1 MRTFFIILS
10 AIILLSCSK
19 QQEPELNTYIGNI
32 NTEKITTTNI
42 HPKKVDGNIKITIN
56 AQTKEVSVFLEAI
69 EEVSHNLEIHTSLD
83 LNVFTFLN
91 NLESV
96 GDTLFIDLKD
106 SPTISLDFLRKLKD
120 VKTIKI
126 INGRDLNDYCTLHYL
141 LQELPEDD
149 IILINNKYSPT
160 YEQIINGRCST
171 NIPPLPPSNLNG
183 SIPVFDKVNPYF

>member
-56 AQTKEVSVFLEAI
+56 AQTKEVSAFLEAI

-83 LNVFTFLN
+83 LNAFSFLN

-96 GDTLFIDLKD
+96 GDTLFMNLKD
-106 SPTISLDFLRKLKD
+106 SPTISLDFLRKLKSIH
-120 VKTIKI
+120 TIKI
-126 INGRDLNDYCTLHYL
+126 INGRELNDYCTLHYL
-141 LQELPEDD
+141 LQELPEND
-149 IILINNKYSPT
+149 IILINNKYTPT
-160 YEQIINGRCST
+160 YEQIVNGRCSS
-171 NIPPLPPSNLNG
+171 NMPPLPPSNLNG
-183 SIPVFDKVNPYF
+183 SIPVFNKDN

>member
-56 AQTKEVSVFLEAI
+56 AQTKEVSAFLDAI

-83 LNVFTFLN
+83 LNAFSFLN

-96 GDTLFIDLKD
+96 GDTLFMDLKD
-106 SPTISLDFLRKLKD
+106 SPTISIDFLRKLKS
-120 VKTIKI
+120 VNTIKI
-126 INGRDLNDYCTLHYL
+126 INGRELNDYCTLHYL
-141 LQELPEDD
+141 LQELPEDN
-149 IILINNKYSPT
+149 IILINNKYTPS

-171 NIPPLPPSNLNG
+171 NMPPLPPSNLNG
-183 SIPVFDKVNPYF
+183 SIPVFNKDN

>member
-1 MRTFFIILS
+1 MKTLIFILFTLT
-10 AIILLSCSK
+10 LLSCSK

-42 HPKKVDGNIKITIN
+42 HPKKVDGNIKIKITIN
-56 AQTKEVSVFLEAI
+56 DQTKEVSAFLDAI

-83 LNVFTFLN
+83 LNAFSFLN

-106 SPTISLDFLRKLKD
+106 SPTISLDFLRKLKN
-120 VKTIKI
+120 VNTIKI
-126 INGRDLNDYCTLHYL
+126 TNGMELNDYCTLHYL
-141 LQELPEDD
+141 LQDLPENN
-149 IILINNKYSPT
+149 IILINNKYTPT

-171 NIPPLPPSNLNG
+171 NMPPLPPSNLNG
-183 SIPVFDKVNPYF
+183 STPTFH